1 MNRLVFI
8 AVALTST
15 MVSIFFINLEDS
27 ASNKQSTLF
36 ANSTSIKVEEKE
48 MLSQKQLEQEAKAIT
63 AKVLAGESWGSGII
77 IGKQGNLYT
86 LVTNHHV
93 LIFSKD
99 KTYQVQAPDGQIYPG
114 YISKEVDFQENDL
127 ALVEFTSE
135 RRYKVASFATTLTN
149 SVKKEEVFA
158 AGFPIEIESRKK
170 AKGLYITNGY
180 IAQLSKLHF
189 GGGYQI
195 GYTNSVKK
203 GMSGG
208 PLLNNKGEVVGINGV
223 HKYPLWGNPYQFSDG
238 SFATETQK
246 EEMSKL
252 SWAISINTFLKLAPQ
267 FYTSKTGKIS
277 ITK

>member
-15 MVSIFFINLEDS
+15 IVSIVFVNLEDS
-27 ASNKQSTLF
+27 TSNRQSTLF
-36 ANSTSIKVEEKE
+36 ANFSSIKVDEKE
-48 MLSQKQLEQEAKAIT
+48 ILSQEQLKKEAKTIT

-77 IGKQGNLYT
+77 VSKEGNLYT

-99 KTYQVQAPDGQIYPG
+99 KTYQVQAPDGEIYPG
-114 YISKEVDFQENDL
+114 YISKKVDFQDNDL

-135 RRYKVASFATTLTN
+135 RKYKVASLATLSN
-149 SVKKEEVFA
+149 YDKKEEVFA
-158 AGFPIEIESRKK
+158 AGFPLEIESRKK
-170 AKGLYITNGY
+170 AKGLYLTNGY
-180 IAQLSKLHF
+180 VAQLSRLHF
-189 GGGYQI
+189 AGGYQI

-208 PLLNNKGEVVGINGV
+208 PLLNKKGEVIGINGI
-223 HKYPLWGNPYQFSDG
+223 HKYPLWGNPYRFSDG
-238 SFATETQK
+238 SLATETQK
-246 EEMSKL
+246 EKMSKL

-267 FYTSKTGKIS
+267 FYTSKTGNIFNY
-277 ITK
+277 